1 MKRLYPRA
9 SPYEYV
15 DLDQD
20 YTSFMACGQ
29 KGMVPLRAPVE
40 SVEVPG
46 WGTLRMLG
54 RPAGAKG
61 GAGEGSSGGKGGR
74 RLSGQQL
81 PEGAA
86 ALGVQGHARIEQLG
100 QGGRGLRGDSGTAT
114 AAVDPNTGTG
124 TDSTGARASSG
135 TRIMQV
141 ASDAG
146 QQQERQA
153 KVCSYSKYDSPEASC
168 RRCAST
174 RGLSSAYGVPGG

>member
-1 MKRLYPRA
+1 MKRLYPKA

-20 YTSFMACGQ
+20 YNSFMACGQ

-54 RPAGAKG
+54 RPGGAK

-74 RLSGQQL
+74 RLAGHEL
-81 PEGAA
+81 LEGAA
-86 ALGVQGHARIEQLG
+86 GLGVQGHARIEQLG
-100 QGGRGLRGDSGTAT
+100 QGGRGLRGDSGTAA
-114 AAVDPNTGTG
+114 AAVAPDTGSG
-124 TDSTGARASSG
+124 TDSIGARTSG
-135 TRIMQV
+135 DVRVAHV

>member
-1 MKRLYPRA
+1 MKRLYPKA

-54 RPAGAKG
+54 RQAGAKG
-61 GAGEGSSGGKGGR
+61 AGEGGSGGQGR
-74 RLSGQQL
+74 RQLSGHEL
-81 PEGAA
+81 LEGAA
-86 ALGVQGHARIEQLG
+86 GLGVQGHARIEQLG
-100 QGGRGLRGDSGTAT
+100 QGGRGLRGDNGAAAAT
-114 AAVDPNTGTG
+114 VAPDTGTEM
-124 TDSTGARASSG
+124 DNAGAGASSG
-135 TRIMQV
+135 VRVMHV